1 MYKAVL
7 LFKLLFMSFFTHSA
21 AIELSTGVG
30 TQYGGIGGQQLAIRL
45 DESKYFVAIGF
56 LGASAGAQYQISD
69 NSRHTMGVNFG
80 RLLGILR
87 DDTDYVALTYN
98 YHLTGFHNSGFEIG
112 TGLGVYHR
120 DESTFLSGIEIEEK
134 TTEPTLIFN
143 IGYKF

>member
-56 LGASAGAQYQISD
+56 LG
-69 NSRHTMGVNFG
+69 
-80 RLLGILR
+80 RLLAHNIKFLITHVILW
-87 DDTDYVALTYN
+87 V
-98 YHLTGFHNSGFEIG
+98 
-112 TGLGVYHR
+112 
-120 DESTFLSGIEIEEK
+120 
-134 TTEPTLIFN
+134 LISV
-143 IGYKF
+143 GYWVFFVMTPIMLH